1 MAKGKSGKA
10 SGDWKGGP
18 SRRHLH
24 TEKAQPSNPRETRD
38 ASGNPARNSRTDDTR
53 RPRREDAAEDRSAR
67 PARPG
72 RSEQTGGRPER
83 TRDLPR
89 EEGKKPWANRPAVER
104 RAAHTRQSEDREK
117 TERTRSPLA
126 PRRTERS
133 EIRAPRDSAGRP
145 VLLPRTPAPTG
156 GGTPLE
162 RRRAYRYGGE
172 VAVDRDIVYGRNA
185 VTEAL
190 RAGRRRVRQV
200 EIAEGTESGRPINDL
215 AALAAD
221 RGVEVR
227 YVSRTEIEAH
237 APGVNHQ
244 GVIANVGPYPLADY
258 ADILETTRNNPN
270 ALLLVL
276 DSLQDPQN
284 LGTLLRT
291 AEAAGVTGV
300 ILPEHRAVGV
310 TPAVVNA
317 SAGAVEHL
325 QIAVVPNLVRAVE
338 AAKAAGA
345 WVIAAEAEMDATPLA
360 RADLTGPL
368 VLVVGS
374 EGQGVGRLLKESC
387 DLVVRIPLIGRVGS
401 LNAATAG
408 SILLYEIVRQRAAA
422 ANDADSD
429 ADMGDAHMGVDAD
442 ADIDGDAALDD
453 LSMDISADADANSDL
468 QTGEDGDLG

>member
-72 RSEQTGGRPER
+72 RPEQTGGRPER

-156 GGTPLE
+156 GTPLE

-215 AALAAD
+215 VALAAD

-258 ADILETTRNNPN
+258 ADILEATRNNPN

-408 SILLYEIVRQRAAA
+408 SILLYEIVRQRAAV
-422 ANDADSD
+422 NDADTD
-429 ADMGDAHMGVDAD
+429 TDTDMGDAHTDAD
-442 ADIDGDAALDD
+442 ADIEGDADLDD
-453 LSMDISADADANSDL
+453 LSMDISADADL
-468 QTGEDGDLG
+468 QAGEDGDLG

>member
-67 PARPG
+67 PGRPG

-83 TRDLPR
+83 TRDLAR

-401 LNAATAG
+401 LNVATAG

-422 ANDADSD
+422 NDADSD
-429 ADMGDAHMGVDAD
+429 TDTDMGDAHPD
-442 ADIDGDAALDD
+442 ADIDGDADLDD

>member
-38 ASGNPARNSRTDDTR
+38 ASGNPARNSRTDDTC

-67 PARPG
+67 PGRPG

-408 SILLYEIVRQRAAA
+408 SILLYEIVRQRAA
-422 ANDADSD
+422 NDADSD
-429 ADMGDAHMGVDAD
+429 TDTDMGDAHPD
-442 ADIDGDAALDD
+442 ADIDGDADLDD

>member
-1 MAKGKSGKA
+1 
-10 SGDWKGGP
+10 
-18 SRRHLH
+18 
-24 TEKAQPSNPRETRD
+24 
-38 ASGNPARNSRTDDTR
+38 
-53 RPRREDAAEDRSAR
+53 
-67 PARPG
+67 
-72 RSEQTGGRPER
+72 
-83 TRDLPR
+83 
-89 EEGKKPWANRPAVER
+89 
-104 RAAHTRQSEDREK
+104 
-117 TERTRSPLA
+117 
-126 PRRTERS
+126 
-133 EIRAPRDSAGRP
+133 
-145 VLLPRTPAPTG
+145 
-156 GGTPLE
+156 
-162 RRRAYRYGGE
+162 
-172 VAVDRDIVYGRNA
+172 
-185 VTEAL
+185 
-190 RAGRRRVRQV
+190 
-200 EIAEGTESGRPINDL
+200 
-215 AALAAD
+215 
-221 RGVEVR
+221 
-227 YVSRTEIEAH
+227 
-237 APGVNHQ
+237 
-244 GVIANVGPYPLADY
+244 VIANVGPYPLADY

-422 ANDADSD
+422 NDADSD
-429 ADMGDAHMGVDAD
+429 TDTDMGDAHPD
-442 ADIDGDAALDD
+442 ADIDGDADLDD

>member
-1 MAKGKSGKA
+1 V
-10 SGDWKGGP
+10 
-18 SRRHLH
+18 RH
-24 TEKAQPSNPRETRD
+24 
-38 ASGNPARNSRTDDTR
+38 DTR

-67 PARPG
+67 PGRPG

-83 TRDLPR
+83 TRDLTR

-215 AALAAD
+215 VALAAD

-258 ADILETTRNNPN
+258 ADILEATRHNPN

-422 ANDADSD
+422 ANDADADTDMDD
-429 ADMGDAHMGVDAD
+429 ADT
-442 ADIDGDAALDD
+442 DIDGDADLDD
-453 LSMDISADADANSDL
+453 LSMDISADADADADP